1 MRTLFAKLCFAL
13 LAILGLAGT
22 AFLVVEQF
30 SSRLYY
36 EELTQRLNAPIAM
49 YVTGERQL
57 INGGVIDGRG
67 LEALANQAMV
77 INPTVEVYLLDVDG
91 RILGHA
97 LPPGSLATDRVDLG
111 PVRTLLGGEG
121 ELPVR
126 GTDPRNPERGKVFSV
141 AEVRDGEAL
150 EGYLYV
156 VLGGQRYD
164 ELASDIRGSYVRKLS
179 MFSMAAVVAVSLGV
193 GLLVFSLLTRRLTR
207 LRRVVGRF
215 AESGFAEEAAVTWP
229 VTRGRDEI
237 DQLGE
242 SVAAMSD
249 RLVDQFR
256 RLKETDR
263 LRRELITNV
272 SHDLRTPLASMQG
285 YVDTLFLKDGEL
297 GPAERRRYLEITRK
311 HARHLARLVG
321 DLFELSRLDAASVDP
336 VFEHFS
342 LAELLQDVVQE
353 FELEAERRGIGIDV
367 EPARH
372 EPQVFADIALIQRV
386 LENLI
391 RNALKF
397 TPAGGRIRL
406 RLEPRPSQVAIS
418 VADTGCGI
426 AEEDLPQIFD
436 RYFRRADA
444 GSQDVASAGL
454 GLAIVKRIL
463 DLHGSRISVTSR
475 VDVGTRFEFTLPTA
489 A

>member
-1 MRTLFAKLCFAL
+1 MRTLFGKLCLAL

-22 AFLVVEQF
+22 AFLVVERF
-30 SSRLYY
+30 STRLYY

-57 INGGVIDGRG
+57 MTDGDIDRDS
-67 LEALANQAMV
+67 LESLASQAMV
-77 INPTVEVYLLDVDG
+77 INPTVEVYLLDVEG

-97 LPPGSLATDRVDLG
+97 LPPETVLTDRVDLE
-111 PVRTLLGGEG
+111 PLRRLLAGDG
-121 ELPVR
+121 ELPIR
-126 GTDPRNPERGKVFSV
+126 GTDPRSPTRAKVFSV
-141 AEVRDGEAL
+141 AEVMDGDAL

-164 ELASDIRGSYVRKLS
+164 ELATDIRGSYVRKLTVVS
-179 MFSMAAVVAVSLGV
+179 MVAVLVVALGV
-193 GLLVFSLLTRRLTR
+193 GLLVFGLLTRRLTR

-215 AESGFAEEAAVTWP
+215 ADAGFREEAAVTWP
-229 VTRGRDEI
+229 ASRRRDEI

-249 RLVDQFR
+249 RIVAQFR
-256 RLKETDR
+256 QLKETDR

-272 SHDLRTPLASMQG
+272 SHDLRTPLASIQG
-285 YVDTLFLKDGEL
+285 YVDTLYLKDAEL
-297 GPAERRRYLEITRK
+297 GHAERRRYLQTTRK
-311 HARHLARLVG
+311 HTRHLARLVG
-321 DLFELSRLDAASVDP
+321 DLFELSRLESASVEP
-336 VFEHFS
+336 VFEQFS
-342 LAELLQDVVQE
+342 LAELLQDVAQE
-353 FELEAERRGIGIDV
+353 FELEAESRGVIIDV
-367 EPARH
+367 DTTLGGA
-372 EPQVFADIALIQRV
+372 QVHADIALIQRV

-397 TPAGGRIRL
+397 TPRGGRIGL
-406 RLEPRPSQVAIS
+406 RLEPQPRQVAITI
-418 VADTGCGI
+418 ADTGCGI
-426 AEEDLPQIFD
+426 TEDDLPQIFD

-444 GSQDVASAGL
+444 APQEFPSTGL

-463 DLHGSRISVTSR
+463 DLHGSRISVTSE
-475 VDVGTRFEFTLPTA
+475 VDVGTRFEFTLPIA